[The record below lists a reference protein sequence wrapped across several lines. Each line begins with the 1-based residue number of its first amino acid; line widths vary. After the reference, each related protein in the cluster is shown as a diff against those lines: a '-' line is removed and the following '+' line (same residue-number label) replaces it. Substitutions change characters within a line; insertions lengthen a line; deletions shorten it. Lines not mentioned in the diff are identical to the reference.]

1 MLRRYSG
8 LFFLSLGTRLVND
21 ESPECR
27 AKLADGLETLIQKID
42 NNPRQQLFELVL
54 MMLKDSKLVHREMAA
69 QLCTRFI
76 NAEGPEFIKRI
87 PIILPALIKSMK
99 NVSTDDENPE
109 NDNSGKFVRVK
120 RQKLDLDEDAT
131 EEEENDQ
138 QSIVDHHLIQT
149 LSTIIKIFELDS
161 SLLQDEK
168 FKQEVDEIG
177 YQAHQLLSNDHVWI
191 RLRALKI
198 ISLMLKDLDIE
209 KIESED
215 KPREFMYN
223 NKELK
228 SIAFD
233 MCVQVKPEIEVEILT
248 LIMQNL
254 LYVAN
259 ILKEVEIGDVV
270 NDKKD
275 FNLLWLIRRLRYAVH
290 AEIAKTPNVIL
301 LVSIVF
307 SKLTKIFIIFFF
319 LFTEKANLPVL

>member
-76 NAEGPEFIKRI
+76 NAEGQEFVTRI
-87 PIILPALIKSMK
+87 PIILPALIQSMK
-99 NVSTDDENPE
+99 NVSVDEDDG
-109 NDNSGKFVRVK
+109 DSGGKFVRVK
-120 RQKLDLDEDAT
+120 KPKLDLAEEAT
-131 EEEENDQ
+131 EEEENEQ

-149 LSTIIKIFELDS
+149 LSTVIKIFELDNNV
-161 SLLQDEK
+161 LQDEK
-168 FKQEVDEIG
+168 FKQDIDEIG

-198 ISLMLKDLDIE
+198 ISLMLNDLDIE
-209 KIESED
+209 KIDSED
-215 KPREFMYN
+215 KPRQFLYD

-228 SIAFD
+228 SVAFD
-233 MCVQVKPEIEVEILT
+233 MCVQVKPEVETDILA

-275 FNLLWLIRRLRYAVH
+275 FNLLWLIRRLRYAIH
-290 AEIAKTPNVIL
+290 AEIAKTPNIIL
-301 LVSIVF
+301 LVS
-307 SKLTKIFIIFFF
+307 
-319 LFTEKANLPVL
+319 